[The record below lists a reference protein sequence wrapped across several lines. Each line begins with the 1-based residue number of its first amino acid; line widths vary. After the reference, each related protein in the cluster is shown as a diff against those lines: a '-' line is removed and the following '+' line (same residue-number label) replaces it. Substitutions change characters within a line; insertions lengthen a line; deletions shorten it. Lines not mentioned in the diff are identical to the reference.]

1 MKDLMVSFDRH
12 RKVVSKKALG
22 GMHPYG
28 RQTAKESA
36 ENEVAK

>member
-12 RKVVSKKALG
+12 RKVVSKALG

-28 RQTAKESA
+28 RQTAKASA